1 MTDIERR
8 LAAVHTRIASAEKLV
23 GRQPGSVGLVAV
35 SKTVPVHAILAS
47 ARAGQRAF
55 GESYIQEASAKIQAL
70 SDLNLEW
77 HFIGPIQSNKT
88 RSIAEHFDWV
98 HSVDRTKIA
107 ERLNEQRPASLP
119 PISICIQVNVS
130 DESSKSGV
138 SAVDSIPLAR
148 AILALPRLRLRGL
161 MTIPRATDDVN
172 EQRAS
177 FRLLAQLRQDLEA
190 SLRVSLDT
198 LSMGMSSDL
207 ESAIAEGATLV
218 RVGTDI
224 FGARTATNALNDSKG

>member
-1 MTDIERR
+1 MTDIEQR
-8 LAAVHTRIASAEKLV
+8 LAAVHARIANAERLA

-35 SKTVPVHAILAS
+35 SKTAPIPAILA
-47 ARAGQRAF
+47 AVRADQRAF

-70 SDLNLEW
+70 RALNLQW

-88 RSIAEHFDWV
+88 RSIAEQFSWV
-98 HSVDRTKIA
+98 HSVDRIKIA

-119 PISICIQVNVS
+119 PLNVCIQVNVS
-130 DESSKSGV
+130 HEQSKSGV
-138 SAVDSIPLAR
+138 SAIDSLPLAR
-148 AILALPRLRLRGL
+148 AILALPRLRFRGL

-177 FRLLAQLRQDLEA
+177 FHLLAQLRQTLEA
-190 SLRVSLDT
+190 DLNVSLGT

-207 ESAIAEGATLV
+207 DSAIAEGATLV

-224 FGARTATNALNDSKG
+224 FGARTATNALTDSKG